1 MTPNEEWSLIDK
13 VASAT
18 GGGAAGDGIIQL
30 L

>member
-13 VASAT
+13 VAIVT